1 MSKHLLGW
9 CVLLVACSLAPAA
22 SLAESQALPGG
33 FLQEMPWRMVG
44 PFRGGR
50 TRALAGIA
58 SQPYVFYIG
67 AVNGGVWKTDDA
79 GQTWQPIFDAQPT
92 QSIGAIAIAPS
103 DPNIVYVGSGEGL
116 HRPDLSVGNGIYRSA
131 DAGRTWEHLGLNDGQ
146 QIPELAVDP
155 RDPNRLFAAVLGHP
169 YGANTERGI
178 YRSIDGGRSWQ
189 QVLYKDEHT
198 GGSAVAIDPVQP
210 DTIYASLWEG
220 RLGPWEDKNSYD
232 GTNGGLFKSTD
243 GGSTWH
249 ALTKGLPA
257 TMAQV
262 NIAIAPSAHN
272 TVFAIVGTT
281 EPGDY
286 ASAAGLGLYRSD
298 DAGEHWARVTQ
309 DPRPALRIG
318 GGDLPILRVDPKNP
332 AVLYSASLVTTKST
346 DGGKSWISLRGA
358 PGGDD
363 YQNLWINPL
372 DPNIFLLVSD
382 QGALVTL
389 NGGRSW
395 TSWFNQPT
403 AQLYHAGV
411 SNNFPYRLCAG
422 QQESGSVCINSRG
435 NDGQITVRDW
445 HPVGAIEYGYVV
457 PDPLDAD
464 IVYGA
469 GRNVVTRYHLP
480 TGQLQN
486 ITPIP
491 LRGGGVRVDRTQP
504 LLFSPF
510 DPHTMY
516 YAAHV
521 LYKTSDAGQTW
532 QTISPDLARPS
543 SPAPA
548 SVGTRHKAG
557 AENQRGVIYAVAAS
571 PKDNNLLWAGT
582 DDGLIWVT
590 HDGGQHWSDVTPLGL
605 IPWSKV
611 TQIEASHFDAN
622 SAYASV
628 SRMRLDDLHPH
639 IYRTRD
645 GGKSWQSISAG
656 LPNDAA
662 VNTIR
667 EDTVRPGLLFAAT
680 ENAVWVSFDDGD
692 QWSSLQ
698 NNLPHTSMRDLAIHD
713 QDLIVATH
721 GRGFWVLDDISRLRQ
736 LNIETTREPL
746 LLQPAMAYRVRR
758 STWTDTPLPPDEPMA
773 SNPPA
778 GAVLEYFLPREAKG
792 IVELEIIDTHGE
804 VVRRYRSDDT
814 VQPTREELTNQLIPP
829 YWVAQTR
836 PLPRQAGMHRFIW
849 DLRYAPPESIAHG
862 YQSSAVPYGT
872 PRGPEGPM
880 AAPGRYAA
888 RLTIE
893 GKRLEASFTLLQD
906 PRVSVTPE
914 ALKSQLQ
921 LSRQLAAA
929 LSESSGLL
937 LSARSV
943 HEQLQALRSRGPL
956 AKAIETLDTRVAA
969 LLESKDKKELLP
981 EVQDNINE
989 LYAAVT
995 SGDAQPNAAQHT
1007 SSADNLALL
1016 ARLKSDWLKIE
1027 HDIPRLNSRLRSAK
1041 LADIRPSL
1049 PPKKDVNAAA
1059 EE

>member
-1 MSKHLLGW
+1 MKKHLLGSFA
-9 CVLLVACSLAPAA
+9 LLVACSLAPGA

-79 GQTWQPIFDAQPT
+79 GQTWKPIFDEQPT

-178 YRSIDGGRSWQ
+178 YRSIDGGRTWQ

-243 GGSTWH
+243 GGTTWR
-249 ALTKGLPA
+249 ALTNGLP
-257 TMAQV
+257 TTLAQV

-318 GGDLPILRVDPKNP
+318 GGDLPIIRVDPKNP
-332 AVLYSASLVTTKST
+332 NVIYSASLVTTKSS

-363 YQNLWINPL
+363 YQNLWINPN
-372 DPNIFLLVSD
+372 DPSIFLLVSD

-395 TSWFNQPT
+395 TSWYNQPT
-403 AQLYHAGV
+403 AQLYHVGV

-435 NDGQITVRDW
+435 NDGEITVRDW

-469 GRNVVTRYHLP
+469 GRNVVTRYHVP
-480 TGQLQN
+480 TGQLHN

-491 LRGGGVRVDRTQP
+491 LRGGSVRVDRTQP

-516 YAAHV
+516 YAANV
-521 LYKTSDAGQTW
+521 LYKTRDAGKTW
-532 QTISPDLARPS
+532 QTISPDLSRPA

-548 SVGTRHKAG
+548 SVGIRHKPG
-557 AENQRGVIYAVAAS
+557 AENQRGVIYSLAAS

-590 HDGGQHWSDVTPLGL
+590 RDGGEHWSDVTPAGL
-605 IPWSKV
+605 IPWSKI
-611 TQIEASHFDAN
+611 TQIEASHFDVN

-628 SRMRLDDLHPH
+628 SRMRLDELHPH

-662 VNTIR
+662 VNAIR

-736 LNIETTREPL
+736 LNVETTREPL
-746 LLQPAMAYRVRR
+746 LLQPALAYRVPR

-778 GAVLEYFLPREAKG
+778 GAVIEYFLPRESKG
-792 IVELEIIDTHGE
+792 SIELEIIDAKGE
-804 VVRRYRSDDT
+804 TVRRYRSDDAL
-814 VQPTREELTNQLIPP
+814 QPTSEELANQLIPP
-829 YWVAQTR
+829 YWVEQTR
-836 PLPRQAGMHRFIW
+836 PLPKQAGMHRFIW
-849 DLRYAPPESIAHG
+849 DMRYTPPQSIAHG

-872 PRGPEGPM
+872 VRGPEAPM

-893 GKRLEASFTLLQD
+893 GKRLESAFTLVQD

-914 ALKSQLQ
+914 ALASQLQ
-921 LSRQLAAA
+921 WSRQLAAG
-929 LSESSGLL
+929 LTESSRLL

-943 HEQLQALRSRGPL
+943 HEQLQSLKVRGPL
-956 AKAIETLDTRVAA
+956 AKAIEILDTRVEA

-981 EVQDNINE
+981 EVQDNLNE
-989 LYAAVT
+989 LYAAIT
-995 SGDAQPNAAQHT
+995 RGDVQPNAAQQALST
-1007 SSADNLALL
+1007 DNLALL
-1016 ARLKSDWLKIE
+1016 TRLKSDWQKVE
-1027 HDIPRLNSRLRSAK
+1027 RDIPKLNVRLRTAK
-1041 LADIRPSL
+1041 LMEVRPAL
-1049 PPKKDVNAAA
+1049 PPKKDVNVAD